1 MFDSLFNQVSGLQIS
16 NFIKKRFQHK
26 CFSMNITKFLKTL
39 ILKKI
44 CERQCQLKYLSK
56 KTVDLNVSQHLQEN
70 TFIGVSYLIN
80 IVAACCSII
89 FIQNKVPALVFSWQL
104 SKIFNNDFF
113 KEHCYKKKSS
123 YKKRGS
129 DIYRKSNYATFYL
142 TSPRFLYFRTVH
154 SDNGL
159 YIVLSVEKN
168 H

>member
-1 MFDSLFNQVSGLQIS
+1 
-16 NFIKKRFQHK
+16 
-26 CFSMNITKFLKTL
+26 MNITKFLKTL

-44 CERQCQLKYLSK
+44 CERLLLNSVNWNYLSK

-70 TFIGVSYLIN
+70 TFIGVYYLIN

-89 FIQNKVPALVFSWQL
+89 FIQKEVPALVFSWQL

-113 KEHCYKKKSS
+113 KERCYKKKSS

-159 YIVLSVEKN
+159 YIVLSVKKN